1 MSKSDDIE
9 ILSANQAIYKYSIET
24 PNAIALQD
32 KNNIFSYS
40 ELAVIIQKFSKL
52 ISQLGIKK
60 DMQVSLSCSNFS
72 MCLILILSLEKIRA
86 VRVPLHVKCDAVLSD
101 NPNYFYSKKDLNIII
116 NQELINKALKRR
128 IHDNDYQE
136 LNVAILDKSRL
147 FMSSTS
153 GTTGNKKYFYQ
164 TFKGIKE
171 WVVFFI
177 SNYYMDPSI
186 VNNVSMYCP
195 SLRFSYAASL
205 FSFNRGGRTVFA
217 DIETII
223 KHNTIHSSSFSTMTL
238 HDIEHCF
245 LHNLLLE
252 TKINMIR
259 VIGAELAIHHR
270 RYICAN
276 IANKVINSY
285 ASNEF
290 GQVGQV
296 NDDGYCYIY
305 PKVNVKIVDENLN
318 SLPFEECGRIAVQSP
333 QVINQY
339 IDNKLNKNHFKD
351 GFFISNDYGF
361 LQSPSKLKVLGRVDN
376 LLNIGGIKF
385 ASEPLET

>member
-1 MSKSDDIE
+1 
-9 ILSANQAIYKYSIET
+9 
-24 PNAIALQD
+24 
-32 KNNIFSYS
+32 
-40 ELAVIIQKFSKL
+40 
-52 ISQLGIKK
+52 
-60 DMQVSLSCSNFS
+60 
-72 MCLILILSLEKIRA
+72 
-86 VRVPLHVKCDAVLSD
+86 
-101 NPNYFYSKKDLNIII
+101 
-116 NQELINKALKRR
+116 
-128 IHDNDYQE
+128 
-136 LNVAILDKSRL
+136 
-147 FMSSTS
+147 
-153 GTTGNKKYFYQ
+153 
-164 TFKGIKE
+164 
-171 WVVFFI
+171 
-177 SNYYMDPSI
+177 
-186 VNNVSMYCP
+186 MYCP
-195 SLRFSYAASL
+195 SLGFSYAASL

-252 TKINMIR
+252 TKINVIR

-285 ASNEF
+285 SSNEF

-385 ASEPLET
+385 ASEPLEKEIEKNIDIKNCIVLTDNMIFGIGVVIICIEKADNLLKLSLVEEINYKVIDYFDGLNIKTKILEFEKFERTDIGKIIRERIINTIINKKLIKEIIHQ